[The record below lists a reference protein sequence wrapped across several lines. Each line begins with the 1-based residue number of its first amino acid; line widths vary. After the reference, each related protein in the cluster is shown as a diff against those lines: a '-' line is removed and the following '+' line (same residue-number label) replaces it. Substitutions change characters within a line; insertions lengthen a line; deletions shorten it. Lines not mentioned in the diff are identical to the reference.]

1 MYNIPMKKPP
11 RLLCDDTVAVVSLSS
26 GILGETFAKHQ
37 LDIAEQRLRDIFGLN
52 VRYMNNALRG
62 IDYLTTH
69 PEARADD
76 LKQAMLDDDVKAII
90 VATGGTDTFKTVP
103 YLMDDKDFV
112 HAIKTKPKIF
122 LGFSDT
128 TNNHLMFYR
137 LGMATF
143 YGIDFLSDLGELDSN
158 MLPYTKQCIFDIFFD
173 TGRVEIKSSPEWY
186 RKRTS
191 YSKEQIGVS
200 RSKVHEDTGFE
211 VLLGS
216 QTATKIV
223 QGKLFG
229 GCIESLYEMI
239 SGERYKEQ
247 PAITKKYGL
256 LLPQSGWGNKIL
268 FLESSEAQSTPDRLE
283 YMLDC
288 LGRHIDYSELKGV
301 VVGKPQDNV
310 YYEEYKH
317 IWQEFAIRHDT
328 PVLYNVNFGHAYPHC
343 ILPYDATVELSLA
356 TKQLF
361 IISPLF
367 SD

>member
-1 MYNIPMKKPP
+1 MNKPP
-11 RLLCDDTVAVVSLSS
+11 RLLRGDTVAVVSLSS
-26 GILGETFAKHQ
+26 GILGEAFTKHQ
-37 LDIAEQRLRDIFGLN
+37 LNIAEKRLRDIFGLN

-62 IDYLTTH
+62 IDYLAMH
-69 PEARADD
+69 PEARASD
-76 LKQAMLDDDVKAII
+76 LKQAMFDDEVKAII
-90 VATGGTDTFKTVP
+90 VATGGVDTFKTIP
-103 YLMDDKDFV
+103 YLMDDNDFI
-112 HAIKTKPKIF
+112 HAVNTKPKIF

-158 MLPYTKQCIFDIFFD
+158 MLPYTMQCIFDIFFNTD
-173 TGRVEIKSSPEWY
+173 RVEIKSSPEWY

-191 YSKEQIGVS
+191 YSKEQISTS
-200 RSKVHEDTGFE
+200 RSRVHEDTGFE

-229 GCIESLYEMI
+229 GCIESLYEMV

-247 PAITKKYGL
+247 PAITRKYS
-256 LLPQSGWGNKIL
+256 LLPQSSWSNKVL

-283 YMLDC
+283 YMLDR
-288 LGRHIDYSELKGV
+288 LGRQVDYKGLKGV
-301 VVGKPQDNV
+301 IVGKPQDNI

-317 IWQEFAIRHDT
+317 IWQQFAIRYDT

-343 ILPYDATVELSLA
+343 ILPYDATVELNLA

>member
-1 MYNIPMKKPP
+1 MYNISMKKPP
-11 RLLCDDTVAVVSLSS
+11 RLIRGDTVAIASLSS
-26 GILGETFAKHQ
+26 GVLGETFTKHQ
-37 LDIAEQRLRDIFGLN
+37 LDIAEKRLRDIFGLN
-52 VRYMNNALRG
+52 VRYTNNALRG
-62 IDYLTTH
+62 IDYLATH
-69 PEARADD
+69 PETRAND
-76 LKQAMLDDDVKAII
+76 LKQAMLDNDIKAII
-90 VATGGTDTFKTVP
+90 VATGGTDTFKTIP
-103 YLMDDKDFV
+103 YLMDDKEFI
-112 HAIKTKPKIF
+112 HAVKTRPKIF

-128 TNNHLMFYR
+128 TNNHLMFYK

-173 TGRVEIKSSPEWY
+173 TGRTEIRSSPEWY
-186 RKRTS
+186 KKRTS

-200 RSKVHEDTGFE
+200 RSKIHEDTGFE

-216 QTATKIV
+216 QIAAKVV

-229 GCIESLYEMI
+229 GCIESLYEMV

-247 PAITKKYGL
+247 STITKKYGL
-256 LLPQSGWGNKIL
+256 LIPRSGWGNKIL

-283 YMLDC
+283 YMLDY
-288 LGRHIDYSELKGV
+288 LGKQMDYSGLKGV
-301 VVGKPQDNV
+301 IVGKPQDNI
-310 YYEEYKH
+310 YYEEYKY
-317 IWQEFAIRHDT
+317 IWQNFAIRHDT

-343 ILPYDATVELSLA
+343 ILPYDATVELNLA